1 MNLWRTLFLFYQI
14 LKKKSIF
21 LSLSQFY
28 SVEYYH
34 IYDKIFIKHIF
45 NL

>member
-1 MNLWRTLFLFYQI
+1 MNLLRALFLFYQI

-21 LSLSQFY
+21 LSLSPFN
-28 SVEYYH
+28 SVEYYL
-34 IYDKIFIKHIF
+34 IYGKIFIKHIF